1 MRRPVALAAIL
12 AVGSA
17 LAGPAGA
24 QGAGGAEAPPAPVPG
39 SASCRVL
46 GQMAVSSWLDLLGRL
61 AGGSSQEID
70 PVLLRLDATTSLY
83 DGLGCDGA
91 VLRGA
96 FDCLLSANAASD
108 SPQQNARAC
117 LAEADLAE
125 EG

>member
-1 MRRPVALAAIL
+1 MRQPVALAVIL

-24 QGAGGAEAPPAPVPG
+24 QGAGGAEAPPASA

-108 SPQQNARAC
+108 SPQQSARAC
-117 LAEADLAE
+117 LAEADLAD